1 MTRRWQRAL
10 WLGHRCRWRDGEH
23 QGSAVGV
30 CGRPQFTGKIFGG
43 NAAKPGRWPWQAS
56 LLLGNQ
62 HICGATLIDKNWLI
76 SAAHCFQRS
85 HNPSSYRILLGYNQL
100 SKPTNYSLMMTVRK
114 LIVHEDYNRFH
125 RMSRDIVLMQLHQPV
140 EYNSHV
146 LPACLADAD
155 LQLDPFISCWIT
167 GWGMLTENTFSPD
180 GCADPDVG
188 FATYQ
193 QLMMIQKRRSQ
204 RALHQRLQVRPVTF
218 LPPPFQLQEGEVRLI
233 DQDLCAWFYEPP
245 PSIKDPNAYMVKEDM
260 LCAAEFEKQRS
271 VCRGDSGGPLV
282 CPVQGVWYLVG
293 VASWSTECLKPVGP
307 SVFAKVSYFSQWIQE
322 KKSANPDPDIVLA
335 PTTEK
340 TPALT
345 TEKTPGLTA
354 FNPQDTVK
362 PQVFM
367 VLLSSQIFLLQLIL
381 LRNR

>member
-1 MTRRWQRAL
+1 TLSPADASSLRAP
-10 WLGHRCRWRDGEH
+10 RDGVPNA
-23 QGSAVGV
+23 GASGCDCFTV

-167 GWGMLTENTFSPD
+167 GWGMLTEN
-180 GCADPDVG
+180 
-188 FATYQ
+188 
-193 QLMMIQKRRSQ
+193 
-204 RALHQRLQVRPVTF
+204 TF

>member
-1 MTRRWQRAL
+1 MLTVANPGAQF
-10 WLGHRCRWRDGEH
+10 
-23 QGSAVGV
+23 V
-30 CGRPQFTGKIFGG
+30 CST
-43 NAAKPGRWPWQAS
+43 
-56 LLLGNQ
+56 LGNVCSSLSRFQ
-62 HICGATLIDKNWLI
+62 HPC
-76 SAAHCFQRS
+76 
-85 HNPSSYRILLGYNQL
+85 PL
-100 SKPTNYSLMMTVRK
+100 SP
-114 LIVHEDYNRFH
+114 
-125 RMSRDIVLMQLHQPV
+125 Q
-140 EYNSHV
+140 
-146 LPACLADAD
+146 
-155 LQLDPFISCWIT
+155 
-167 GWGMLTENTFSPD
+167 
-180 GCADPDVG
+180 
-188 FATYQ
+188 
-193 QLMMIQKRRSQ
+193 
-204 RALHQRLQVRPVTF
+204 
-218 LPPPFQLQEGEVRLI
+218 
-233 DQDLCAWFYEPP
+233 
-245 PSIKDPNAYMVKEDM
+245 
-260 LCAAEFEKQRS
+260 
-271 VCRGDSGGPLV
+271 GDSGGPLV